1 MRGSVTVEPLLSPFP
16 PFTLSPI
23 PEPERTPGPHRFWG
37 PRLLLIYEHPPG
49 ETFTMDPNLHQK
61 QGINHL
67 RRVLDYAP
75 MIADADGTA
84 TVHLTRE
91 DWHVVADTL
100 FAMNMPKEMLP
111 EGIQGYEMI
120 DDNSSIQLTTSGLT
134 IRVDVI

>member
-1 MRGSVTVEPLLSPFP
+1 
-16 PFTLSPI
+16 
-23 PEPERTPGPHRFWG
+23 
-37 PRLLLIYEHPPG
+37 
-49 ETFTMDPNLHQK
+49 MDANLHQR

-75 MIADADGTA
+75 FVAEPDGSA

-100 FAMNMPKEMLP
+100 FQMQTPKELLP
-111 EGIQGYEMI
+111 EEIQNYRLV
-120 DDNSSIQLTTSGLT
+120 DDNTAIELKTKDNI

>member
-1 MRGSVTVEPLLSPFP
+1 
-16 PFTLSPI
+16 
-23 PEPERTPGPHRFWG
+23 
-37 PRLLLIYEHPPG
+37 
-49 ETFTMDPNLHQK
+49 MDPNLHQR

-75 MIADADGTA
+75 MVAQEDNTA

-100 FAMNMPKEMLP
+100 FHMNTPKELLP
-111 EGIQGYEMI
+111 DEIQDYRLV
-120 DDNSSIQLTTSGLT
+120 DDSSSLELTTAAYT